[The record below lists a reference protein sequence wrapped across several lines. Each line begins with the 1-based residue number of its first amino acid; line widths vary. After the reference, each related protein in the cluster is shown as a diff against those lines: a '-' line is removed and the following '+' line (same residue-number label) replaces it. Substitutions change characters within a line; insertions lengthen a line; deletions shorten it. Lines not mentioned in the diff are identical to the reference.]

1 MGIMASILCYI
12 TLLLFTVALSEECP
26 CLPPPLPEDW
36 EGDVYEY
43 WNKFRLCAADYSE
56 ILL

>member
-1 MGIMASILCYI
+1 MASILCYI
-12 TLLLFTVALSEECP
+12 TLLLFTVALSQECP